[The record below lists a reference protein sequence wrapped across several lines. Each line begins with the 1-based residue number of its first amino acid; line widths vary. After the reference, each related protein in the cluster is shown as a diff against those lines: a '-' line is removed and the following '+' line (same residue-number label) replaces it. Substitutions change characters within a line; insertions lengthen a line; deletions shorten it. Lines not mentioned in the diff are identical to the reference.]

1 MFSEEISSQYT
12 LAYVGDDESPLV
24 LAISEVDGERSVA
37 IRTDG
42 RSVGCCEGWSASSG
56 PLIESGSWNKGNIGP
71 TVHEEVPAGDFISD
85 VQCRGRDDRPRGAGR
100 SSAQFPWANEQGAL
114 HFTAALPNCR
124 W

>member
-1 MFSEEISSQYT
+1 MSSEEVSSQYT
-12 LAYVGDDESPLV
+12 LADVGNDEFPLV

-42 RSVGCCEGWSASSG
+42 GSIGCREGWSASSRSLVI
-56 PLIESGSWNKGNIGP
+56 PGSWDEGNIGP
-71 TVHEEVPAGDFISD
+71 TVHEEVSSGDFISD

-100 SSAQFPWANEQGAL
+100 SSTQFPWANEQGAL
-114 HFTAALPNCR
+114 HLTADLPNCR